1 MQALSVQHFW
11 VNKEWLKIEI
21 INVLKDIIKEEN
33 IFRDEIM
40 SSRTSFKTGGK
51 AEYFVTPE
59 TVEETK
65 NLVLALKEK
74 NIKYT
79 VIGNGS
85 NLLVSDKGVDG
96 VVICIGKKLSQI
108 TVDGTS
114 LVVEA
119 GALLS
124 RISSVATRNSLTG
137 FEFASGIPGS
147 LGGALVMNAGAYG
160 GEMKDVVKETTYI
173 DKSGNIKTISA
184 PEHNFGYRK
193 SVFQDGDVILSSVIE
208 LTKGDMAQIKARCD
222 ELNASR
228 REKQP
233 LEYPSAGSTF
243 KRPEGHF
250 ASKLI
255 DDANLKGFRV
265 GGAMVSQKHCG
276 FVINYDNAT
285 SMDIFNLMKEVKNT
299 IYEKFGVT
307 LEPEVRLIGEFPE
320 F

>member
-1 MQALSVQHFW
+1 
-11 VNKEWLKIEI
+11 
-21 INVLKDIIKEEN
+21 
-33 IFRDEIM
+33 M
-40 SSRTSFKTGGK
+40 SSHTSFKTGGK
-51 AEYFVTPE
+51 AEYFVTLGTADE
-59 TVEETK
+59 AKALVE
-65 NLVLALKEK
+65 ALKKE

-96 VVICIGKKLSQI
+96 VVICIGKNLSQI

-114 LVVEA
+114 LIVEA

-124 RISSVATRNSLTG
+124 RISSVATKNSLTG

-173 DKSGNIKTISA
+173 DCSGNIKTIT
-184 PEHNFGYRK
+184 EHNFGYRK
-193 SVFQDGDVILSSVIE
+193 SVFKDGDVILSSVIGLE
-208 LTKGDMAQIKARCD
+208 KGDIEQIRAKCD
-222 ELNASR
+222 ELNQRR

-243 KRPEGHF
+243 KRPEGYF

-255 DDANLKGFRV
+255 DDAGLRGFRV
-265 GGAMVSQKHCG
+265 GGAMVSDKHCG

-285 SMDIFNLMKEVKNT
+285 SMDIFNLMKEVKNRV
-299 IYEKFGVT
+299 YEKFGVT